1 MLRKEELAMT
11 ESETKSLQAKEK
23 KEVTT
28 PAELTKPGLVFNPA
42 VDIFETENELTL
54 LADMPGVKAKDLKID
69 LKDNVLTLTA
79 DETPL
84 EEPEEKDVMREYRTG
99 TYYRQFSLSD
109 TIDQSKIEA
118 VMKDGVLR
126 LSLPK
131 VAAATPRKISV
142 KAG

>member
-1 MLRKEELAMT
+1 MT
-11 ESETKSLQAKEK
+11 ESESKSLLAKEK

-42 VDIFETENELTL
+42 VDIFETERELTL
-54 LADMPGVKAKDLKID
+54 LADLPGVKAKNLKID
-69 LKDNVLTLTA
+69 LNDNVLTLTA

-84 EEPEEKDVMREYRTG
+84 EGPGEKDVVREYRTG

-131 VAAATPRKISV
+131 VEAATPRKIAV
-142 KAG
+142 KVA

>member
-1 MLRKEELAMT
+1 MT

-42 VDIFETENELTL
+42 VDIFETEKELTL
-54 LADMPGVKAKDLKID
+54 LADLPGVKAKDLKID

-84 EEPEEKDVMREYRTG
+84 EGPGEKDVVREYRTG

-131 VAAATPRKISV
+131 VEAATPRKIAI
-142 KAG
+142 KAA

>member
-1 MLRKEELAMT
+1 MT

-42 VDIFETENELTL
+42 VDIFETEKELTL
-54 LADMPGVKAKDLKID
+54 LADLPGVKAKDLKID

-79 DETPL
+79 DETAL
-84 EEPEEKDVMREYRTG
+84 EGPGEKDVVREYRTG

-131 VAAATPRKISV
+131 VAAATPRKIAV
-142 KAG
+142 KAA

>member
-1 MLRKEELAMT
+1 MT

-28 PAELTKPGLVFNPA
+28 PAEMTKPGLVFNPA

-54 LADMPGVKAKDLKID
+54 LADLPGVKAKDLKID

-84 EEPEEKDVMREYRTG
+84 EGPGEKDVMREYRTG

-142 KAG
+142 KAE

>member
-1 MLRKEELAMT
+1 MT

-28 PAELTKPGLVFNPA
+28 PAEMTKPGLVFNPA
-42 VDIFETENELTL
+42 VDIFETEKELTL
-54 LADMPGVKAKDLKID
+54 LADLPGVKAKDLKID

-84 EEPEEKDVMREYRTG
+84 EGPGEKDVVREYRTG

-109 TIDQSKIEA
+109 SIDQSKIEA

-131 VAAATPRKISV
+131 VEAATPRKIAV
-142 KAG
+142 KAA

>member
-1 MLRKEELAMT
+1 MT
-11 ESETKSLQAKEK
+11 ETETKSLQAKEK

-42 VDIFETENELTL
+42 VDIFETEKELTL

-84 EEPEEKDVMREYRTG
+84 EGPEEKDALREYRTG

-118 VMKDGVLR
+118 VMSDGVLR

-131 VAAATPRKISV
+131 VAAATPRKITV
-142 KAG
+142 KVG

>member
-1 MLRKEELAMT
+1 MT
-11 ESETKSLQAKEK
+11 ETETKSLQAKEK

-42 VDIFETENELTL
+42 VDIFETEKELTL
-54 LADMPGVKAKDLKID
+54 LADMPGVRARDLKID

-84 EEPEEKDVMREYRTG
+84 EGPEEKDVLREYRTG

-118 VMKDGVLR
+118 VMSDGVLR

-131 VAAATPRKISV
+131 VAAATPRKITV

>member
-1 MLRKEELAMT
+1 MT

-28 PAELTKPGLVFNPA
+28 PAEMTKPGLVFNPA
-42 VDIFETENELTL
+42 VDIFETEKELTL
-54 LADMPGVKAKDLKID
+54 LADLPGVKAKDLKID

-84 EEPEEKDVMREYRTG
+84 EGPGEKDVVREYRTG

-131 VAAATPRKISV
+131 VEAATPRKIAV
-142 KAG
+142 KAA

>member
-1 MLRKEELAMT
+1 MT
-11 ESETKSLQAKEK
+11 DSETKSLQAKEK

-42 VDIFETENELTL
+42 VDIFETERELTL
-54 LADMPGVKAKDLKID
+54 LADLPGVKAKDLKID

-84 EEPEEKDVMREYRTG
+84 EEPQEKDLLREYRTG

-118 VMKDGVLR
+118 VMRDGVLR
-126 LSLPK
+126 LTLPK
-131 VAAATPRKISV
+131 VEAATPRKIAV
-142 KAG
+142 KVD